1 MQKPGGGG
9 EGGAPDRRQQL
20 RDLWSRSMSGVSR
33 ELRGTTVAAAECSRG
48 RGVWRPGWVHWPLL
62 WLSWKPLEVWG
73 IEGGAWS
80 DFSPI
85 TQAAVLRIDSGRGQG
100 GGQEA
105 VARERW
111 QPGQADSGGSG
122 EQWADASWI
131 LKEEPTGFANGL
143 DVEKGTLGS
152 PQALAGWVLIS
163 LGSFNTPLPGQKR
176 LWRQQLHLG
185 LVGPRPSQ
193 GEACMPL
200 GSALPYPGWETGQAF
215 LSCSLLCPLISAV
228 PGGRAVTSKGGGLQR
243 ATQATA
249 SQIRF
254 FFPGPDLFLLFW
266 LDCRPI

>member
-20 RDLWSRSMSGVSR
+20 RDLWSGSMSGVSR

-80 DFSPI
+80 DFSLI

-122 EQWADASWI
+122 EQW
-131 LKEEPTGFANGL
+131 
-143 DVEKGTLGS
+143 
-152 PQALAGWVLIS
+152 QMLAG
-163 LGSFNTPLPGQKR
+163 F
-176 LWRQQLHLG
+176 
-185 LVGPRPSQ
+185 
-193 GEACMPL
+193 
-200 GSALPYPGWETGQAF
+200 
-215 LSCSLLCPLISAV
+215 
-228 PGGRAVTSKGGGLQR
+228 
-243 ATQATA
+243 
-249 SQIRF
+249 
-254 FFPGPDLFLLFW
+254 
-266 LDCRPI
+266 